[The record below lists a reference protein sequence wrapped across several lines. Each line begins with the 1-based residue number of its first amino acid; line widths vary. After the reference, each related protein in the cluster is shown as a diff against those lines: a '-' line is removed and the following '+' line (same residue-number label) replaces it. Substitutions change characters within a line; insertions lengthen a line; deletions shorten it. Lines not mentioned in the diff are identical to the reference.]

1 MDLAATLDAQPIT
14 IEYHF
19 RLADGRTEVF
29 AVRLDEMSMEM
40 LPEEPTPLPEWT
52 RLTFRQCAHCPLN
65 PAEHARC
72 PLAVR
77 LSRLVMQFGSVMSHE
92 ELELEVRG
100 PERIISQKTT
110 AQRALGSFMGL
121 VMATSGCPHLT
132 FFRPMARFHLSL
144 SNHEETVYRAAS
156 MYLLAQYYKHVSGQP
171 ADLSLEG
178 LVHMYDHVHQVNTDF
193 AERLRAAH
201 PVDADALINAVVVLD
216 SFAQLLPLS
225 VRRSLVRLR
234 HLFAPFFVHQP

>member
-1 MDLAATLDAQPIT
+1 VV
-14 IEYHF
+14 IEYRF
-19 RLADGRTEVF
+19 TLADGRTEVF
-29 AVRLDEMSMEM
+29 VVRLDEMSMEM
-40 LPEEPTPLPEWT
+40 LPEEPAPLPEWT
-52 RLTFRQCAHCPLN
+52 RLTFRHCRHCPLN

-77 LSRLVMQFGSVMSHE
+77 LHRLVDRFGSVVSHE
-92 ELELEVRG
+92 ELDLEVRG
-100 PERIISQKTT
+100 PERTVTQRTT

-156 MYLLAQYYKHVSGQP
+156 MYLLAQYYKHVNGQP

-178 LVHMYDHVHQVNTDF
+178 LVKLYDHVHRVNTDF
-193 AERLRAAH
+193 AERLRAA
-201 PVDADALINAVVVLD
+201 PSTDADALLNALVVLD

-234 HLFAPFFVHQP
+234 HLFAPFFTQQP